1 MTFRVKLTAFYR
13 ETQVNALAKSGIT
26 QRQIALLRQLLSTT
40 GLQPSEVVERVGKPC
55 TVRMVHYYRN
65 KIKREREKKEK
76 PAPLP
81 DTLTALKL
89 EVVNS
94 YLMDALV
101 RLSENERS
109 ITGNE
114 PKKVQLRIACIEA
127 IIKIRNSIEASR
139 EMGAGT
145 IILGETHPRVAEF
158 TLAMIPK

>member
-1 MTFRVKLTAFYR
+1 M
-13 ETQVNALAKSGIT
+13 
-26 QRQIALLRQLLSTT
+26 
-40 GLQPSEVVERVGKPC
+40 
-55 TVRMVHYYRN
+55 RMVHYYRN

-158 TLAMIPK
+158 TLAMIPKKKHGEYLDGLAEIEKELTETLEKDGGIIT